1 MIAWILKTAILLALF
16 YLFFMLFMKKTTFF
30 RFNRTMIAAGTLICL
45 VLPLLPL
52 DLPGPADGAG
62 VYRMILPEVE
72 ASDAGNAAGFDWK
85 VLILSIYAAG
95 TVTVLVST
103 AVSLLRILMALR
115 NHGSFRSDE
124 VIIHVCEP
132 GTPSFSF
139 MNHILISSRDLEEHP
154 EILVHEKAHVRCR
167 HSADMLLMSLVCALQ
182 WFNPAVWLMRGE
194 VSMMH
199 EYEADQAVLD
209 NGINASKYQ
218 LLLVRKAVGDKN
230 FLIANSFNHSKLKNR
245 IKMMQTR
252 KTGNWA
258 RLAYLA
264 CLPLLFGALC
274 FCSDGN
280 RKNTAE
286 PAATPMQ
293 QESIPAAQSEQQES
307 LPAAPAG
314 QQNAVPA
321 DKPVDYQIVDVKPTF
336 NGGGANEF
344 TKWVAENLKYPQDA
358 KEAGISGRVYVQFT
372 VNVEGRV
379 ENVSVLKGV
388 SESLDNEVIRVVS
401 SSPAWTPGYSKGT
414 AVPVTFSFPVVFQ
427 TR

>member
-1 MIAWILKTAILLALF
+1 MIAWIFKSAVLLALF

-30 RFNRTMIAAGTLICL
+30 RFNRAVVAAGTVLCL

-52 DLPGPADGAG
+52 DLPAPAGGTAI
-62 VYRMILPEVE
+62 YRMILPEAEVSG
-72 ASDAGNAAGFDWK
+72 AAPAAGPDWK
-85 VLILSIYAAG
+85 VLLLSIYAAG
-95 TVTVLVST
+95 AVTVLLST
-103 AVSLLRILMALR
+103 VVSLIRTLMAFR
-115 NHGSFRSDE
+115 NHGSFRSDG
-124 VIIHVCEP
+124 VIIHICESD
-132 GTPSFSF
+132 TPSFSF

-154 EILVHEKAHVRCR
+154 EILFHEKAHVRCR
-167 HSADMLLMSLVCALQ
+167 HSADMLLMSLVCAVQ
-182 WFNPAVWLMRGE
+182 WFNPAVWLMRSE
-194 VSMMH
+194 ISMLH

-280 RKNTAE
+280 SKDAPE
-286 PAATPMQ
+286 P
-293 QESIPAAQSEQQES
+293 SAQEQQEP
-307 LPAAPAG
+307 LPAAPAE
-314 QQNAVPA
+314 QQKAVTDAEPT
-321 DKPVDYQIVDVKPTF
+321 DYQTVDVKPTF

-344 TKWVAENLKYPQDA
+344 TKWVIDNLKYPQDA
-358 KEAGISGRVYVQFT
+358 KDAGISGRVYVQFT
-372 VNVEGRV
+372 INTEGRV
-379 ENVSVLKGV
+379 ENVSVIKGV

-414 AVPVTFSFPVVFQ
+414 PVPVTFSFPIIFQ
-427 TR
+427 LKE

>member
-1 MIAWILKTAILLALF
+1 MIAWIFKSAVLLALF

-30 RFNRTMIAAGTLICL
+30 RFNRAVVAAGTVLCL
-45 VLPLLPL
+45 ALPLLPL
-52 DLPGPADGAG
+52 DLPASAG
-62 VYRMILPEVE
+62 GTAIYRMILPEAEVSE
-72 ASDAGNAAGFDWK
+72 AAPAASFDWR
-85 VLILSIYAAG
+85 VLSLSIYAAG
-95 TVTVLVST
+95 AVTVLIST
-103 AVSLLRILMALR
+103 AVSLHRTFKAFRNLR
-115 NHGSFRSDE
+115 SFRSDGI
-124 VIIHVCEP
+124 VIHVCESD
-132 GTPSFSF
+132 TASFSF

-167 HSADMLLMSLVCALQ
+167 HSADMLLMSLVCAVQ

-194 VSMMH
+194 VRMLH

-280 RKNTAE
+280 SKNIPETPAPEQQAAAATSDAE
-286 PAATPMQ
+286 P
-293 QESIPAAQSEQQES
+293 QESLPAAQSEQQKTV
-307 LPAAPAG
+307 PDTK
-314 QQNAVPA
+314 PA
-321 DKPVDYQIVDVKPTF
+321 DFQTVDVKPTF
-336 NGGGANEF
+336 NGGDVTEF
-344 TKWVAENLKYPQDA
+344 TKWVADNMKYPQDA
-358 KEAGISGRVYVQFT
+358 KEAGVTGRVFVQFT
-372 VNVEGRV
+372 INTEGRV
-379 ENVSVLKGV
+379 ENVSVIKGV
-388 SESLDNEVIRVVS
+388 SESLDSEVIRVVS

-414 AVPVTFSFPVVFQ
+414 PVPVTFSFPVVFQ
-427 TR
+427 NK

>member
-1 MIAWILKTAILLALF
+1 MIAWIFKSAVLLALF

-30 RFNRTMIAAGTLICL
+30 RFNRTVIAAGTLICL
-45 VLPLLPL
+45 ALPLLPL

-72 ASDAGNAAGFDWK
+72 ASGAGNAAGFDWK
-85 VLILSIYAAG
+85 VLLLSIYAAG

-103 AVSLLRILMALR
+103 AVSLLRIFMALR

-167 HSADMLLMSLVCALQ
+167 HSADMLLMSLVCAVQ

-194 VSMMH
+194 VSMLH

-280 RKNTAE
+280 RKNTAGQQKAV
-286 PAATPMQ
+286 PAT
-293 QESIPAAQSEQQES
+293 QSEQHRNATAND
-307 LPAAPAG
+307 AADI
-314 QQNAVPA
+314 QT
-321 DKPVDYQIVDVKPTF
+321 VDVKPTF

-344 TKWVAENLKYPQDA
+344 AKWVAENLKYPQDA

-372 VNVEGRV
+372 VNAEGRV

-388 SESLDNEVIRVVS
+388 YESLDNEVIRVVS